1 MKRIYYELLPFK
13 KQIFLL
19 FLCVIG
25 YTASNLA
32 LPYYLSN
39 IVNLAIP
46 AQDKR
51 AIFIAGGI
59 MLLFLSFGVFCQ
71 IMQSYLAAISTVG
84 LAKNL
89 RSLIFAKAQYFSQSE
104 FDTFTTSSLITRT
117 NNDVVQVQQFLAIF
131 LRISLLAPIMFL
143 GGIIMTLIKSPKL
156 SLVLL
161 VSMPILFLFIAW
173 MGKKTTPLSAKMQEK
188 LDHINLITRE
198 KLKGI
203 RVARS
208 FNMENYEETR
218 FQQSNE
224 DFMNYSIRM
233 NTMISLSMPVL
244 ILILYLTMV
253 AVIGIGGFQILQSA
267 TIPVGDI
274 IAVIQYITQIMMAV
288 MMLSMLFV
296 MYPRA
301 SVSATRLKEVLETE
315 NSVLESETPSS
326 FPTGE
331 QLTLRFEDVSFRFPH
346 AESYAISGISFSAQ
360 SGQVTAIIGS
370 TGSGK
375 STLIDLIPRFYDV
388 STGKIT
394 INDIDIRQIGLSSL
408 REKIGYIPQKAFLF
422 RGSIAEN
429 IDFTEQNLSKESLEE
444 VLRIAQSHDFVM
456 AKEDQL
462 ETKVSQ
468 SGLNFSGGQ
477 KQRLAIARAIA
488 KNPDIYIFDD
498 SFSALDFKTDAMLRR
513 ALLEHTKNAVVL
525 IVAQRIS
532 TIKNADQILV
542 LENGKIVGNGKHEAL
557 LKDCEVYREIVY
569 SQLEKEEI

>member
-1 MKRIYYELLPFK
+1 MKRIYYELSPFK

-117 NNDVVQVQQFLAIF
+117 NNDVVQVQQFLAMF

-161 VSMPILFLFIAW
+161 VSMPILVLFVAW
-173 MGKKTTPLSAKMQEK
+173 MAKKAMPLSAKMQEK
-188 LDHINLITRE
+188 LDYINLITRE

-218 FQQSNE
+218 FQKSNE

-233 NTMISLSMPVL
+233 NTLISLAMPVL

-253 AVIGIGGFQILQSA
+253 AVVGIGGFQILQSA

-301 SVSATRLKEVLETE
+301 SVSATRLKEVLDTE
-315 NSVLESETPSS
+315 NSVLESETSS
-326 FPTGE
+326 PFPTDD

-346 AESYAISGISFSAQ
+346 AESYAISGISFTAQ

-394 INDIDIRQIGLSSL
+394 INDIDIRQIALSSL

-429 IDFTEQNLSKESLEE
+429 IDFTEQNLSQESLEE
-444 VLRIAQSHDFVM
+444 VLHIAQSHDFVM

-532 TIKNADQILV
+532 TIKNADRILV
-542 LENGKIVGNGKHEAL
+542 LEDGKIVGSGKHEAL

-569 SQLEKEEI
+569 SQLEKEEV

>member
-1 MKRIYYELLPFK
+1 MKRIYYELSPFK

-117 NNDVVQVQQFLAIF
+117 NNDVVQVQQFLAMF

-161 VSMPILFLFIAW
+161 VSMPILVLFVAW
-173 MGKKTTPLSAKMQEK
+173 MAKKAMPLSAKMQEK
-188 LDHINLITRE
+188 LDYINLITRE

-218 FQQSNE
+218 FQKSNE
-224 DFMNYSIRM
+224 DFTNYSIRM
-233 NTMISLSMPVL
+233 NTLISLAMPVL

-253 AVIGIGGFQILQSA
+253 AVVGIGGFQILQSA

-301 SVSATRLKEVLETE
+301 SVSATRLKEVLDTE
-315 NSVLESETPSS
+315 NSVLESETSS
-326 FPTGE
+326 PFPTDD

-346 AESYAISGISFSAQ
+346 AESYAISGISFTAQ

-394 INDIDIRQIGLSSL
+394 INDIDIRQIALSSL

-429 IDFTEQNLSKESLEE
+429 IDFTEQNLSQESLEE
-444 VLRIAQSHDFVM
+444 VLHIAQSHDFVM

-532 TIKNADQILV
+532 TIKNADRILV
-542 LENGKIVGNGKHEAL
+542 LEDGKIVGSGKHEAL

-569 SQLEKEEI
+569 SQLEKEEV

>member
-1 MKRIYYELLPFK
+1 MKRIYYELSPFK

-117 NNDVVQVQQFLAIF
+117 NNDVVQVQQFLAMF

-161 VSMPILFLFIAW
+161 VSMPILVLFVAW
-173 MGKKTTPLSAKMQEK
+173 MAKKAMPLSAKMQEK
-188 LDHINLITRE
+188 LDYINLITRE

-218 FQQSNE
+218 FQKSNE

-233 NTMISLSMPVL
+233 NTLISLAMPVL

-253 AVIGIGGFQILQSA
+253 AVVGIGGFQILQSA

-301 SVSATRLKEVLETE
+301 SVSATRLKEVLDTE
-315 NSVLESETPSS
+315 NSVLESETSS
-326 FPTGE
+326 PFPTDD

-346 AESYAISGISFSAQ
+346 AESYAISGISFTAQ

-394 INDIDIRQIGLSSL
+394 INDIDIRQIALSSL

-429 IDFTEQNLSKESLEE
+429 IDFTEQNLSQESLEE
-444 VLRIAQSHDFVM
+444 VLHIAQSHDFVM

-532 TIKNADQILV
+532 TIKNADRILV
-542 LENGKIVGNGKHEAL
+542 LEDGKIVGSGKHEAL

-569 SQLEKEEI
+569 SQLENEEV

>member
-1 MKRIYYELLPFK
+1 MKRIYYELSPFK

-117 NNDVVQVQQFLAIF
+117 NNDVVQVQQFLAMF

-161 VSMPILFLFIAW
+161 VSMPILVLFVAW
-173 MGKKTTPLSAKMQEK
+173 MAKKAMPLSAKMQEK
-188 LDHINLITRE
+188 LDYINLITRE

-218 FQQSNE
+218 FQKSNE
-224 DFMNYSIRM
+224 DFTNYSIRM
-233 NTMISLSMPVL
+233 NTLISLAMPVL

-253 AVIGIGGFQILQSA
+253 AVVGIGGFQILQSA

-301 SVSATRLKEVLETE
+301 SVSATRLKEVLDTE
-315 NSVLESETPSS
+315 NSVLESETSS
-326 FPTGE
+326 PFPTDD

-346 AESYAISGISFSAQ
+346 AESYAISGISFTAQ

-394 INDIDIRQIGLSSL
+394 INDIDIRQIALSSL

-429 IDFTEQNLSKESLEE
+429 IDFTEQNLSQESLEE
-444 VLRIAQSHDFVM
+444 VLHIAQSHDFVM
-456 AKEDQL
+456 AKDDQL

-532 TIKNADQILV
+532 TIKNADRILV
-542 LENGKIVGNGKHEAL
+542 LEDGKIVGSGKHEAL

-569 SQLEKEEI
+569 SQLEKEEV

>member
-46 AQDKR
+46 AQDKT
-51 AIFIAGGI
+51 AIFMAGGI
-59 MLLFLSFGVFCQ
+59 MLLFLTFGVFCQ

-117 NNDVVQVQQFLAIF
+117 NNDVVQVQQFLAMF

-173 MGKKTTPLSAKMQEK
+173 MGKQTTPLSAKMQEK
-188 LDHINLITRE
+188 LDYINLITRE

-315 NSVLESETPSS
+315 NSVLDNEAPSS

-429 IDFTEQNLSKESLEE
+429 IDFTQQNLSKESLEE

-542 LENGKIVGNGKHEAL
+542 LEDGKIVGSGKHEAL